1 MRDFSWRHTLVVLA
15 LPVFT
20 LVSCKSRVKTEEST
34 PKPIQ
39 WAIRMAD
46 SEMKRFPEAWMVDSN
61 KKPRW
66 GYTQGL
72 EALAFQQLWLATGD
86 QKYYDY
92 QKGYAD
98 SLIAADGTIKTYQ
111 KTEYNLD
118 QINSGKILFY
128 LYEQTGDPRYKAAID
143 TLRNQ
148 LLTHPRTADGGFWHK
163 HKYTHQMWLDG
174 IYMADPF
181 LAQYAAVFNDSLAF
195 DDVVLQVKT
204 IQKHTYDPKTG
215 LNFHG
220 WDESKEQ
227 KWANPETGC
236 SPNFWGRS
244 VGWYSMALVD
254 ILDYLPENH
263 PGRPEI
269 ITILDSLLNSLINFQ
284 DKETGLWYQVLD
296 QGGREGNYL
305 EATASSMFVY
315 SMTKAV
321 NKGYVNPELLKVAQ
335 KGFDG
340 IIAKLIKENEDGTI
354 SLTQCCSV
362 AGLGGNPYRD
372 GSYEYYIGEPVRDND
387 PKGTGPFILACLEL
401 NKANAET
408 PEK

>member
-1 MRDFSWRHTLVVLA
+1 
-15 LPVFT
+15 
-20 LVSCKSRVKTEEST
+20 
-34 PKPIQ
+34 
-39 WAIRMAD
+39 
-46 SEMKRFPEAWMVDSN
+46 
-61 KKPRW
+61 
-66 GYTQGL
+66 
-72 EALAFQQLWLATGD
+72 
-86 QKYYDY
+86 
-92 QKGYAD
+92 
-98 SLIAADGTIKTYQ
+98 
-111 KTEYNLD
+111 
-118 QINSGKILFY
+118 
-128 LYEQTGDPRYKAAID
+128 
-143 TLRNQ
+143 
-148 LLTHPRTADGGFWHK
+148 
-163 HKYTHQMWLDG
+163 
-174 IYMADPF
+174 MADPF

-204 IQKHTYDPKTG
+204 IQKHNIDPKTG

-269 ITILDSLLNSLINFQ
+269 ITILDNLLNSLINFQ

-354 SLTQCCSV
+354 C
-362 AGLGGNPYRD
+362 
-372 GSYEYYIGEPVRDND
+372 
-387 PKGTGPFILACLEL
+387 
-401 NKANAET
+401 
-408 PEK
+408 